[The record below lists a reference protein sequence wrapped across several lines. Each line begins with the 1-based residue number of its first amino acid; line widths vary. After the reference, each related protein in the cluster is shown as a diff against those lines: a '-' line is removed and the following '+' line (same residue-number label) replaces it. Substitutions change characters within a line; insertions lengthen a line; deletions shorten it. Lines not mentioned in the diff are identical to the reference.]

1 MLSKASYTQLGS
13 KLDVVVSVVLSVL
26 SFLCAALLC
35 LILWFLI
42 SESWTLIASG
52 QWQRFFLDE
61 GWYPLEGLYAMTPMI
76 VASLALTLGAV
87 LIALPIG
94 LACAIYLEFYARG
107 LPKKVFRSLLNLLA
121 GIPSV
126 VFGLWGLTELVP
138 LIAAIKAPG
147 TSVLAGA
154 IVLSLMI
161 LPTVALTSAAALSGV
176 NRNTLAGAHALGFT
190 QKTMIIAVAI
200 PSARS
205 GIISG
210 VLLSTAR
217 AIGET
222 MVVLMVAGNV
232 VQMPD
237 SLFAPV
243 RALTSNI
250 ALEMA
255 YALGDH
261 RASLYASGLLLTLIV
276 WLLAY
281 LASYL
286 NEKSRVFARV

>member
-107 LPKKVFRSLLNLLA
+107 LPKKAFRSLLNLLA

-161 LPTVALTSAAALSGV
+161 LPMVALTSAAALSGV

>member
-94 LACAIYLEFYARG
+94 LACAIYLEFYAHG

-161 LPTVALTSAAALSGV
+161 LPTIALTSAAALAGV
-176 NRNTLAGAHALGFT
+176 NRNTLTGAHALGFT
-190 QKTMIIAVAI
+190 QKTTIIAVAI